1 MFEKF
6 LNDWLAYTEGLSALE
21 LYGGASLAI
30 AFIYFLM
37 RLFCGCG
44 AKRVIAYTTEGGKVI
59 VNRSAIIELVNS
71 ACAQIKDV
79 SKPRVRIRIRGGVPH
94 FQVRLKLAGSGQL
107 RAVEAS
113 LQQHLRDALTHN
125 LGIEKLGTI
134 DVVATG
140 FKNTRLIKDQPEDP
154 QTPAE

>member
-1 MFEKF
+1 MLEKF
-6 LNDWLAYTEGLSALE
+6 LNNWVAYTEGLSALE
-21 LYGGASLAI
+21 LYGGAFLAI

-37 RLFCGCG
+37 RLFCGCS

-59 VNRSAIIELVNS
+59 VNRAAIVELVNS

-79 SKPRVRIRIRGGVPH
+79 SKPRVRIRIRGGIPH
-94 FQVRLKLAGSGQL
+94 FQVRLRLSSNGQL
-107 RAVEAS
+107 RTVEAS
-113 LQQHLRDALTHN
+113 LQQHLRDALTNN

-140 FKNTRLIKDQPEDP
+140 FKTTRLIQNQPEDP
-154 QTPAE
+154 QGPAE

>member
-59 VNRSAIIELVNS
+59 VNRSAIVELVNS

-94 FQVRLKLAGSGQL
+94 FQVRLKLASGGRL
-107 RAVEAS
+107 REVESS
-113 LQQHLRDALTHN
+113 LQQHLREALTQN
-125 LGIEKLGTI
+125 LGIEQLGNI
-134 DVVATG
+134 DVIATG
-140 FKNTRLIKDQPEDP
+140 FRSERISKLSEDDSG
-154 QTPAE
+154 E